1 MPILNRLDPDPH
13 KWLFTDPTVDPDPQ
27 HWHKKAPHTVYLAA
41 GLLCLVDEDIDLI
54 CEDVDLLLYLLL
66 LVGRDPV
73 GGGLLHLGEE
83 QALLAPLDLVAQVV
97 QHPLAESTR
106 QKKQCSGSAGPHS
119 LFRLVP
125 DPHIE
130 KRIRIEG
137 AKQI

>member
-1 MPILNRLDPDPH
+1 M
-13 KWLFTDPTVDPDPQ
+13 DPDPQ

-106 QKKQCSGSAGPHS
+106 QKNSVQDPRVRIRYSAW
-119 LFRLVP
+119 F
-125 DPHIE
+125 
-130 KRIRIEG
+130 RIRISKSG
-137 AKQI
+137 SV